1 MTDSSIS
8 IISPVTWSSSLYNR
22 LEYIHHWRRHMSRRI
37 HSTLRGFQ
45 TTRRTMS
52 FNSLCKEALS
62 SGKKV
67 IAVDADDVLAST
79 NAKVA
84 ESGYCPSVSTFG

>member
-1 MTDSSIS
+1 MIDS
-8 IISPVTWSSSLYNR
+8 R
-22 LEYIHHWRRHMSRRI
+22 LEYIHYWRRHMSRRI

-45 TTRRTMS
+45 TTRRAMS

-84 ESGYCPSVSTFG
+84 ESECDARMIERQSLNQG

>member
-1 MTDSSIS
+1 MDNSNT
-8 IISPVTWSSSLYNR
+8 
-22 LEYIHHWRRHMSRRI
+22 
-37 HSTLRGFQ
+37 F
-45 TTRRTMS
+45 TTGEDTCLVVSNLS

-84 ESGYCPSVSTFG
+84 ESGYCRRVSTFG

>member
-1 MTDSSIS
+1 
-8 IISPVTWSSSLYNR
+8 
-22 LEYIHHWRRHMSRRI
+22 
-37 HSTLRGFQ
+37 
-45 TTRRTMS
+45 MS

-84 ESGYCPSVSTFG
+84 ESECDARMIERQSLNQG

>member
-1 MTDSSIS
+1 
-8 IISPVTWSSSLYNR
+8 
-22 LEYIHHWRRHMSRRI
+22 
-37 HSTLRGFQ
+37 
-45 TTRRTMS
+45 MS

-84 ESGYCPSVSTFG
+84 ESGYCRRVSTFG

>member
-1 MTDSSIS
+1 
-8 IISPVTWSSSLYNR
+8 
-22 LEYIHHWRRHMSRRI
+22 
-37 HSTLRGFQ
+37 
-45 TTRRTMS
+45 MS

-84 ESGYCPSVSTFG
+84 ESECDARMIECQSLDQG